1 MKVGDL
7 VKHYVDHD
15 IGIIVD
21 TQAEGGER
29 YTSLTEQRSH
39 LIWWTRENCF
49 GWYPSRC
56 LELINESW

>member
-21 TQAEGGER
+21 TQVEGELDEEG
-29 YTSLTEQRSH
+29 SH